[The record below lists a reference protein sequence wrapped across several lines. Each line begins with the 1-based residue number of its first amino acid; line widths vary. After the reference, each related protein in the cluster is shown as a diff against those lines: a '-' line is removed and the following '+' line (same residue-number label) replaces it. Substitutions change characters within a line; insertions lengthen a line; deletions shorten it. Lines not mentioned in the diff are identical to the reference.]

1 MPGEAVQAADPLVPQ
16 DSTHLSFTKP
26 VTSGSA
32 PDRMSSAT
40 DCPKKHRTRNAS
52 AHCRSKVAPSS
63 GGWLQPTTAPSGL
76 FRKLSCNCHCVL
88 LNDVAP
94 VAGAGEK
101 KRTFFLLSCK
111 CSYYTS
117 GDRVHAC
124 SRKPLVSNPPPV
136 LATQNKDSPER
147 RICALMFVQ
156 CLLCVRVC
164 FNFFVLPSYMFT
176 VFMTNNQR

>member
-1 MPGEAVQAADPLVPQ
+1 MQGEAVKAADPPVPQ
-16 DSTHLSFTKP
+16 DSTHLSFTEP

-32 PDRMSSAT
+32 PDRVSSAA
-40 DCPKKHRTRNAS
+40 DCLKKQRARNAP

-76 FRKLSCNCHCVL
+76 FRKFSCNCHCVL
-88 LNDVAP
+88 LNVVAP
-94 VAGAGEK
+94 VVGAGEK
-101 KRTFFLLSCK
+101 KGRFFLLLCK

-117 GDRVHAC
+117 GDSVHAR
-124 SRKPLVSNPPPV
+124 SRKPLVSNPAPL
-136 LATQNKDSPER
+136 LATKNKDSPVR

-156 CLLCVRVC
+156 CLLCVHVS

-176 VFMTNNQR
+176 VFTINNQR

>member
-32 PDRMSSAT
+32 PDRMASAT

-94 VAGAGEK
+94 VVGAGEK
-101 KRTFFLLSCK
+101 KKGLFFFFSRASAATTPAVTVFTRAQGSLLFLTPLLFSPHRIRTPVREGFVPLCLYSACCACVCALTFLSC
-111 CSYYTS
+111 
-117 GDRVHAC
+117 
-124 SRKPLVSNPPPV
+124 PP
-136 LATQNKDSPER
+136 
-147 RICALMFVQ
+147 ICLP
-156 CLLCVRVC
+156 CL
-164 FNFFVLPSYMFT
+164 
-176 VFMTNNQR
+176 